1 MKSREQRVGYW
12 LGSALMIATCW
23 AGMRA
28 AHRVVPVSLSAANAP
43 STALQIASLEARLG
57 HNPRDLQAAQVL
69 AQTFLAA
76 GVPGQAE
83 SVLRWAAPELHAD
96 PQLASLRVQTLSA
109 LGEVDRAL
117 TLQRSILASCADGA
131 ATDCSPTLFAHGK
144 KRERMLAELQR
155 VGITDS
161 TRRPDQVALAY
172 DRATRTGRLSN

>member
-1 MKSREQRVGYW
+1 
-12 LGSALMIATCW
+12 
-23 AGMRA
+23 
-28 AHRVVPVSLSAANAP
+28 
-43 STALQIASLEARLG
+43 
-57 HNPRDLQAAQVL
+57 
-69 AQTFLAA
+69 
-76 GVPGQAE
+76 QAE

-131 ATDCSPTLFAHGK
+131 DCSPTLFAHGK
-144 KRERMLAELQR
+144 KRERMLAELKR